1 MGTKLHPGEFDCY
14 AAARPDE
21 PIFILMGRDRSAPT
35 IVRAW
40 ARQRRDDILKGDAH
54 DRPLSEGDQH
64 DLRKACEAETVA
76 DEMTVWR
83 RNNYG
88 VWKGQ
93 SQRSQRP
100 QVTESLKADVED
112 AARHIIGGLAGIPSA
127 FQSGLMIDVHMARVT
142 SSPDFHAFR
151 HLILILDPAE
161 RLAAVPW
168 GPIPDGLVNIPGI
181 LILDGHVADAQ
192 AKSVALELI
201 TVPA

>member
-1 MGTKLHPGEFDCY
+1 
-14 AAARPDE
+14 
-21 PIFILMGRDRSAPT
+21 MGRDRSSPT

-54 DRPLSEGDQH
+54 DRPLSDGDQH
-64 DLRKACEAETVA
+64 DLRKACEAEAVA

-100 QVTESLKADVED
+100 QVTETLKTDVEE
-112 AARHIIGGLAGIPSA
+112 AARHIIGGLAGIPTA
-127 FQSGLMIDVHMARVT
+127 FQSGLTLDQHEARVT

-151 HLILILDPAE
+151 HHLIITDAAE
-161 RLAAVPW
+161 RIGSVPL
-168 GPIPDGLVNIPGI
+168 GPIPDGLVNIPGL
-181 LILDGHVADAQ
+181 LILDGHVSVATDSA
-192 AKSVALELI
+192 VALELI